1 MDIGF
6 GQVKVCLKKGQAEI
20 QTPCFPRIFADAKAN
35 NWGLNTHRIYEKE
48 MVYEVYGN
56 YKIIKIRP
64 SLGGKI
70 RLTIYQI

>member
-6 GQVKVCLKKGQAEI
+6 GQVKVCLKNDQPEI
-20 QTPCFPRIFADAKAN
+20 RKLCFPRIFAEARTN